1 MSFTENT
8 AVSYQAD
15 PLIYV
20 RQAGLTDEVHDQYGQ
35 VHRHWQQ
42 LLDSLQ
48 QLGGDNLKERQLKA
62 ERILRDDGA
71 SYTLASDSLSSRPWG
86 LDPVPLLRTLLVP
99 VHFDASEDLALESAL
114 LTAEALNTYRRRYR
128 ADASIVSGLGL
139 LLVDRSNPR
148 SLIYQLDKLRKDL
161 AELQP
166 RDTSYTDFTYDPEIT
181 TVATPLSDPL

>member
-86 LDPVPLLRTLLVP
+86 LDPVPLLLDSGEWSQIEAGL
-99 VHFDASEDLALESAL
+99 SERAEL

-161 AELQP
+161 AELP
-166 RDTSYTDFTYDPEIT
+166 SRDTSYTDFTYDPEIT